1 MTRQKW
7 CIVQPKALNNNG
19 TVTNVKIKIGYGWGS
34 SRPSSYKVI
43 YNINGNLMKQTFQ
56 NINLG
61 N

>member
-1 MTRQKW
+1 MTRPKW

-34 SRPSSYKVI
+34 SRPSSYKVT